1 MSDLRF
7 TDCPVPRIVLEHTPN
22 WVHAHDEEGRR
33 GQDESTIK
41 PQRQQKRIDDR
52 THLYWWLGGQCVT
65 GSSALAVG
73 CKACTMG
80 DNMTPEQWKELLNR
94 LQLVK
99 SMSDLSPLA
108 LSRLE
113 EYEMRHASRLP
124 QSYKDFCTVFGGGE
138 IGGEVRIAVPSR
150 EGELTMFSLEKINS
164 IAQGLEYEVYSPN
177 PQQHKRPFSL
187 RLTLLDPIIFL
198 TPTI

>member
-1 MSDLRF
+1 
-7 TDCPVPRIVLEHTPN
+7 
-22 WVHAHDEEGRR
+22 
-33 GQDESTIK
+33 
-41 PQRQQKRIDDR
+41 
-52 THLYWWLGGQCVT
+52 
-65 GSSALAVG
+65 
-73 CKACTMG
+73 MG

-113 EYEMRHASRLP
+113 EYEMRHALRLP

-177 PQQHKRPFSL
+177 PQQHKCAIFFAIDIARSYHFFDPNDLTHQERPEYGIY
-187 RLTLLDPIIFL
+187 RLSSTYQVTRIADNFWDFI
-198 TPTI
+198 TICCLGPKHSEVIGEDAPELVFRPVSV